1 MSRDLSV
8 TATSGFGVLHR
19 MRPNTLK
26 WEGRKRK
33 ERKKGKKRERKR
45 EGEGRKERIFLFFI
59 LFFKLVSTH
68 TIVAR
73 ISELIYVKCLE
84 QCKHIVREIGK
95 KNLTPY
101 WICISYL
108 TLCILQLLL

>member
-1 MSRDLSV
+1 
-8 TATSGFGVLHR
+8 

-33 ERKKGKKRERKR
+33 ERRKGKKRERKR
-45 EGEGRKERIFLFFI
+45 EREGRKERIFLFFI